1 MNAFVVIS
9 GNTGSG
15 KSTLTR
21 LLANH
26 LGWDALIEPADS
38 NPYLSEYFMDETAW
52 GLHVQMYYLARHLR
66 DAHAIKIKTIPIL
79 RDRSFYEG
87 AEVYIRRLREMRC
100 ITERDWNLYDSL
112 YQAMAPFLPV
122 PNLVIYL
129 RAPVSLIRRRI
140 AQRGRHNEAFL
151 SHDYLS
157 CTNTLYEE
165 WIERFRL
172 CPVLV
177 VDSTAVDFVTCP
189 ADLQAL
195 AERVMEMV

>member
-1 MNAFVVIS
+1 MKAFVVIS

-21 LLANH
+21 LLAKH
-26 LGWDALIEPADS
+26 LQWDALIEPADS
-38 NPYLSEYFMDETAW
+38 NPYLPEYFRDQSAL

-66 DAHAIKIKTIPIL
+66 DAHTINMAATSML

-87 AEVYIRRLREMRC
+87 AEIYIRRLREEQL
-100 ITERDWNLYDSL
+100 ITERDRNLYDLL
-112 YQAMAPFLPV
+112 YQAMIPFMPV

-129 RAPVSLIRRRI
+129 RAPVSLLRERI
-140 AQRGRHNEAFL
+140 AQRGRHNESFL

-157 CTNTLYEE
+157 HANVLYEE
-165 WIERFRL
+165 WIGRFRL
-172 CPVLV
+172 CPVFV
-177 VDSTAVDFVTCP
+177 VDSTAVDFVKCP

-195 AERVMEMV
+195 AERVREIV